1 MATRYEQG
9 WWRTL
14 TPEQIVN
21 LPSGAMRALGDDP
34 EWQAEVVRRRGASA
48 QLHRILVEDARPLA
62 IELAKSNYRVETA
75 WDLVNAAY
83 SYRAAL
89 PVLVEHLQRP
99 YHPRN
104 LEGIVRAL
112 TVPPARALAWD
123 ALIEIAR
130 RPATT
135 PQEESLQ
142 DAAFNALSVV
152 ATKADLPFLAQMATD
167 NTLGSGRSAF
177 LIRLRKAKYPQVEEM
192 LNRALKDPL
201 LAPQAEMELRKIN
214 RKRMPKAT

>member
-1 MATRYEQG
+1 MATRYERG

-21 LPSGAMRALGDDP
+21 LPIGAMRALGDDP
-34 EWQAEVVRRRGASA
+34 EWQAEVVRRRDASA
-48 QLHRILVEDARPLA
+48 QLHRTLVEDARPLTVA
-62 IELAKSNYRVETA
+62 LAKSNYRVETA

-83 SYRAAL
+83 SYRTAL

-112 TVPPARALAWD
+112 TVPPARTLAWD

-130 RPATT
+130 RPARN

-142 DAAFNALSVV
+142 DAAFNALSII
-152 ATKADLPFLAQMATD
+152 ATKTDLPLLAQMSTD
-167 NTLGSGRSAF
+167 STLGSGRSAF
-177 LIRLRKAKYPQVEEM
+177 LIRLRKAKYPQIDLI

-201 LAPQAEMELRKIN
+201 LAPQAETELRKIN
-214 RKRMPKAT
+214 RKRTPKTS